1 MKGSIEMGY
10 TKAQREA
17 KLAEQGFVKNETET
31 INANN
36 IKQVEKKKL
45 KLDDSVSILVS
56 SNVFGLLTYVNHKTG
71 DKYQWSKMGEV
82 QSLYVSDIRA
92 MKSNQQR
99 FLEENWILI
108 EGIADKDEAYE
119 NVDLDDVYETLQISH
134 YYNNRLCPKN
144 IGDIFNWSATDIR
157 EKVPKMN
164 SGVKE
169 SLVVRANELIKSGVL
184 DSISK
189 LKALEEVLGCEL
201 AAPDKE

>member
-1 MKGSIEMGY
+1 MGY
-10 TKAQREA
+10 TREQRQA
-17 KLAEQGFVKNETET
+17 KLAEQSEIKSEDSVVKV
-31 INANN
+31 NN
-36 IKQVEKKKL
+36 STKDKKKL

-71 DKYQWSKMGEV
+71 DKYQWSRMGEI

-108 EGIADKDEAYE
+108 EGIADIDEAYDDVE
-119 NVDLDDVYETLQISH
+119 LDDIYDALQISH
-134 YYNNRLCPKN
+134 YYNNRLCPKD
-144 IGDIFNWSATDIR
+144 IGEIFNWSASDIR
-157 EKVPKMN
+157 AKVPKMN
-164 SGVKE
+164 SSIKE
-169 SLVVRANELIKSGVL
+169 SLVVRGNELIKSGVL

-201 AAPDKE
+201 AAPEE